1 MTRGDCIRE
10 ITVASFVLNL
20 SLTPM
25 GKHLG
30 INLLDGSILIYE
42 CLTAITWK
50 SEKLSGKHTGVALVT
65 NNFVYEVAREG
76 IEHKMIQMLEK
87 HRHKFH
93 EEYKEARVG
102 FEEEADE
109 SKGRSG
115 RLNMS

>member
-76 IEHKMIQMLEK
+76 IEHKMI
-87 HRHKFH
+87 
-93 EEYKEARVG
+93 
-102 FEEEADE
+102 
-109 SKGRSG
+109 
-115 RLNMS
+115 

>member
-1 MTRGDCIRE
+1 
-10 ITVASFVLNL
+10 
-20 SLTPM
+20 M

-76 IEHKMIQMLEK
+76 IEHKMI
-87 HRHKFH
+87 
-93 EEYKEARVG
+93 
-102 FEEEADE
+102 
-109 SKGRSG
+109 
-115 RLNMS
+115 